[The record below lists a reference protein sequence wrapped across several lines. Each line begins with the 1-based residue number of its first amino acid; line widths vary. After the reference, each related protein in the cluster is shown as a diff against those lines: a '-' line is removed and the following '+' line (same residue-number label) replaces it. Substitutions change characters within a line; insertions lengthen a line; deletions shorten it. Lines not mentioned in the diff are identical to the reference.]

1 MCRRYGVLPS
11 KLLLE
16 ADSFDVM
23 VFDVALKWER
33 MHQSQQDGKV
43 DTSMYNQ
50 EELQSIMKKVK
61 GK

>member
-1 MCRRYGVLPS
+1 
-11 KLLLE
+11 LLE

-33 MHQSQQDGKV
+33 MQQSQQDGKV
-43 DTSMYNQ
+43 DTSMYSQ